1 MEPGFEKMLET
12 LPDCERKL
20 YDLKETFLA
29 NLAMISE
36 IPAPTFHEQRRM
48 EFLINRFTEYGLH
61 NCSTDEVGNALGIL
75 PGNDGEKTIVAVAHL
90 DTNFDSSVDH
100 AVTVETD
107 HVVGPGV
114 GDNGLGL
121 ATLTTL
127 PLVMDHLG
135 IRLNSD
141 LMLMGSA
148 RSLGRGNIEGLRFF
162 LDNTNIPLSHGV
174 CIEGVKLG
182 RISYS
187 SIGMMRCEISYT
199 VPEEYDWSQFGAVGS
214 IVVIN
219 EVINRILEIPLPRRP
234 RTSVVLGSIE
244 GGTAFDK
251 LAKTAVL
258 RFEIRSES
266 DEMVRNLRD
275 QIEFIVAEVSSN
287 TGAEV
292 TFDVFAQRRPG
303 GIPFSHP
310 LATHAREIMR
320 RLHIKPRISPSTS
333 ELSAFIDKHIPALTI
348 GLTDE
353 ENMNERGESI
363 VIDPLFK
370 GVAQLLGLLL
380 AIDKDYCDE
389 PE

>member
-1 MEPGFEKMLET
+1 MEAGFEKILEV
-12 LPDCERKL
+12 LREYERRL
-20 YDLKETFLA
+20 RDLRETFLA

-61 NCSTDEVGNALGIL
+61 NCSTDEVGNAFGIL
-75 PGNDGEKTIVAVAHL
+75 PGSDGEKTIVAVAHL
-90 DTNFDSSVDH
+90 DTNFDATVDH
-100 AVTVETD
+100 AITVETERA
-107 HVVGPGV
+107 VGPGV

-121 ATLTTL
+121 AVLATL
-127 PLVMDHLG
+127 PLVMDHLE
-135 IRLNSD
+135 IKLTND
-141 LMLMGSA
+141 LILMGSA

-162 LDNTNIPLSHGV
+162 LDNTNVPITHGV

-219 EVINRILEIPLPRRP
+219 EVINRVLEIPLPRRP

-266 DEMVRNLRD
+266 DDMVRNLRD
-275 QIEFIVAEVSSN
+275 QIEYIVAEVSSN

-303 GIPFSHP
+303 GIRFSHP

-320 RLHIKPRISPSTS
+320 ALEIKPRISPSTS
-333 ELSAFIDKHIPALTI
+333 ELSAFIDKQIPALTL
-348 GLTDE
+348 GLSDG
-353 ENMNERGESI
+353 ENMNERGETI
-363 VIDPLFK
+363 IIEPMFK
-370 GVAQLLGLLL
+370 GVVQLLGLLL
-380 AIDKDYCDE
+380 AIDKGYCNE
-389 PE
+389 PK